1 VSGNAMA
8 FGESV
13 DMDGRVGVDFRG
25 FGSRVNVSGAVE
37 GDVDGYAGSMMVFST
52 ARVGGN
58 VTGHVDTAGDLDI
71 ADGATVGGAV
81 NEQLVERER
90 RRNEYATVGYYFRQI
105 IRLAGAFVTGVLLLW
120 LFPVLRSVSLPNALA
135 VLRSGGIGLAAAVT
149 LPVAALIFCV
159 TVVGIPLG
167 LLTFLVGAIGL
178 YFSKAVVAQIIGR
191 AVLRN
196 PEAPPHYAA
205 TLLVG
210 LVIVIV
216 AINLPWI
223 GGFANVVLTLVGFG
237 VIVTLVM
244 ARLSPSSPA

>member
-1 VSGNAMA
+1 MSTAA
-8 FGESV
+8 SASISKASAA
-13 DMDGRVGVDFRG
+13 RVT
-25 FGSRVNVSGAVE
+25 VSGAVE
-37 GDVDGYAGSMMVFST
+37 GDVDGYGSAITLLPT

-71 ADGATVGGAV
+71 ADGATVGGTV
-81 NEQLVERER
+81 NEQLVEREE

-105 IRLAGAFVTGVLLLW
+105 IRLAGAFVTGMLLLW
-120 LFPVLRSVSLPNALA
+120 LFPVLRSVSLPDSLA

-159 TVVGIPLG
+159 TIVGIPLG

-191 AVLRN
+191 GVLRN

-223 GGFANVVLTLVGFG
+223 GGFANLVLTLVGFG
-237 VIVTLVM
+237 VIVSLLI
-244 ARLSPSSPA
+244 ARFSHSSPA